1 MFNSP
6 TLDVAIG
13 LAMIFLLLSLL
24 VSAVCEML
32 SGFFK
37 WRAANLWDGIE
48 QLLQSKDARNAL
60 YNHPLIRGLAPTGTS
75 APMPPTTQAT
85 NAPPDGTIASLG
97 KRLTRA
103 IWVSADVDGGKIP
116 SVHPLADF
124 CARADRSAP

>member
-60 YNHPLIRGLAPTGTS
+60 YNHPLIRGLAPSGGSTT
-75 APMPPTTQAT
+75 APPIPPPA
-85 NAPPDGTIASLG
+85 NAPSDGTMASLR
-97 KRLTRA
+97 KRFTRA
-103 IWVSADVDGGKIP
+103 IWVSSDLDGSKIP
-116 SVHPLADF
+116 SYIP
-124 CARADRSAP
+124 S